1 MGGKQSTVVRNSFF
15 DRIRG
20 RKNRVVPIGR
30 HRKAAKPWARNVASS
45 LSAAASKPRRD
56 WDDLV
61 LEDLEDLPTDALF
74 TEPVQPPAASGPL
87 CITAT
92 APKRRRDWDD
102 LVLEDL
108 EDLPTDALFTE
119 PVQPPAA
126 SGPLCITA
134 TAPKRRRNW
143 DDLVVENLENVP
155 SDDLFR
161 LHELRHHSARLPPRR
176 IGAGAADYKARSR
189 LTVGQW
195 NVTSIPGIV
204 EPEFFSATAR
214 NGNHSIMP
222 MPVNDGVHS
231 ISQGNFAEKLTI
243 PCVRMTTE
251 LDPVTVSRWG
261 EGQAEFDS
269 DSLTEVTSLDSMS
282 IDSELLSILGG
293 WGGEGGWEGGE
304 HTHRALSPQLSET
317 DEEISLDL
325 SELVLM
331 FAAKEE
337 EKETNNLP
345 DYVLFMSLP
354 SATDLQ

>member
-1 MGGKQSTVVRNSFF
+1 MGGKQSTVVRNSF

-30 HRKAAKPWARNVASS
+30 HRKATKPWARNVTSS
-45 LSAAASKPRRD
+45 HSAAASKPRRD

-74 TEPVQPPAASGPL
+74 NLDAEPVQPPAASGPL

-108 EDLPTDALFTE
+108 E
-119 PVQPPAA
+119 
-126 SGPLCITA
+126 
-134 TAPKRRRNW
+134 
-143 DDLVVENLENVP
+143 NVP
-155 SDDLFR
+155 SDDLFP

-176 IGAGAADYKARSR
+176 IGAGATDYKARSR

-243 PCVRMTTE
+243 PCVRRTTE

-261 EGQAEFDS
+261 ERQAEFDS

-293 WGGEGGWEGGE
+293 WGGGGWEGGE

-317 DEEISLDL
+317 DEEIGLDL
-325 SELVLM
+325 SKLVLM

-337 EKETNNLP
+337 ETNNLP

>member
-1 MGGKQSTVVRNSFF
+1 MGGKQSTVVRNSF

-20 RKNRVVPIGR
+20 RKNRVVPIDR
-30 HRKAAKPWARNVASS
+30 HRKAAKPWARNRASS

-74 TEPVQPPAASGPL
+74 DLDAEPVQPPAASGLLGITATVPKDWLEDLPADALDAEPVQPPAASGPL

-92 APKRRRDWDD
+92 TKRRRDWDD
-102 LVLEDL
+102 LVVED
-108 EDLPTDALFTE
+108 
-119 PVQPPAA
+119 
-126 SGPLCITA
+126 
-134 TAPKRRRNW
+134 
-143 DDLVVENLENVP
+143 LENVP

-161 LHELRHHSARLPPRR
+161 LHELRHHSARLPPLR
-176 IGAGAADYKARSR
+176 IGARYKARSR

-204 EPEFFSATAR
+204 EPEFFSGTAR
-214 NGNHSIMP
+214 NGEICNHSIC
-222 MPVNDGVHS
+222 VNDGIS
-231 ISQGNFAEKLTI
+231 SNSQGNFSEKLTI
-243 PCVRMTTE
+243 PCVRRTTE
-251 LDPVTVSRWG
+251 LDPVIVSRCG
-261 EGQAEFDS
+261 EKQAEFDS

-293 WGGEGGWEGGE
+293 WGGEGGE
-304 HTHRALSPQLSET
+304 HTHRTLSPQLSES
-317 DEEISLDL
+317 DEEIDLDL

-337 EKETNNLP
+337 EEETNNLP

>member
-1 MGGKQSTVVRNSFF
+1 
-15 DRIRG
+15 
-20 RKNRVVPIGR
+20 
-30 HRKAAKPWARNVASS
+30 
-45 LSAAASKPRRD
+45 
-56 WDDLV
+56 
-61 LEDLEDLPTDALF
+61 
-74 TEPVQPPAASGPL
+74 
-87 CITAT
+87 
-92 APKRRRDWDD
+92 
-102 LVLEDL
+102 
-108 EDLPTDALFTE
+108 
-119 PVQPPAA
+119 
-126 SGPLCITA
+126 
-134 TAPKRRRNW
+134 
-143 DDLVVENLENVP
+143 
-155 SDDLFR
+155 
-161 LHELRHHSARLPPRR
+161 
-176 IGAGAADYKARSR
+176 
-189 LTVGQW
+189 VGQW

-243 PCVRMTTE
+243 PCVRRTTE
-251 LDPVTVSRWG
+251 LDPDTVSRWG

-293 WGGEGGWEGGE
+293 WGGQGGWEGGE
-304 HTHRALSPQLSET
+304 HTHRALSPQLSES
-317 DEEISLDL
+317 DEEIGLDL

-337 EKETNNLP
+337 EEETNNLP